1 MLLRRTGQVRQFWS
15 WVNFVFNRVDHSRVA
30 AVGPDRAAAEW
41 VLRLGGSVKFTDM
54 EYWNTDYNRLPSG
67 GVKLEQ
73 IDGSGM
79 SITSNG
85 LEHLEGLAC
94 LRVLKL
100 SRCKYLY
107 DDGLVHLSQ
116 VEDTLRELDLSHCP
130 GITHKALAYLSILG
144 SLQKLDLTDTPGIRD
159 RDHKLNELN
168 IQLPQCKITA

>member
-1 MLLRRTGQVRQFWS
+1 MRYAHVSLLY
-15 WVNFVFNRVDHSRVA
+15 RVDHSRVA

-85 LEHLEGLAC
+85 LEHLGIGSFSQSLFLAVC
-94 LRVLKL
+94 
-100 SRCKYLY
+100 
-107 DDGLVHLSQ
+107 
-116 VEDTLRELDLSHCP
+116 
-130 GITHKALAYLSILG
+130 
-144 SLQKLDLTDTPGIRD
+144 
-159 RDHKLNELN
+159 
-168 IQLPQCKITA
+168 